1 MAKPKDLFS
10 DQDLEQIQTRCDR
23 QLRLAAAMA
32 ELQAVAPKAPRGG
45 QVPDFPPE
53 PNFNQTFITI
63 PLRFAAEAVKNASDS
78 LGILTGITLL
88 LGTQKGRDLLAR
100 LKQALINHTDDPTV
114 FGDVLQFFGSLN
126 GKYGSF
132 VLGFITEAQGIYG
145 AAALTGV
152 AFPTTPGGKPKWF
165 GGAKKSKGLGAEATA
180 SLLFGYRVE
189 EPQDLTGQFYGYH
202 AGIDIELSIGTNF
215 YFDTTKKLGYQGF
228 LTSLGVGIGLGT
240 AVFWGW
246 ELVNPG

>member
-1 MAKPKDLFS
+1 MAKSKDLFS
-10 DQDLEQIQTRCDR
+10 DQDIEQIQTRCDR

-53 PNFNQTFITI
+53 PNFIQTWVTI
-63 PLRFAAEAVKNASDS
+63 PARFAVEAIKNAPDS
-78 LGILTGITLL
+78 AGILGGIAQL
-88 LGTQKGRDLLAR
+88 LGTQKGRELLAR
-100 LKQALINHTDDPTV
+100 LKQALIDHTDDPKLLA
-114 FGDVLQFFGSLN
+114 DILKFFGSLN

-132 VLGFITEAQGIYG
+132 VLGFMTEAQGIYG
-145 AAALTGV
+145 VAALTGI
-152 AFPTTPGGKPKWF
+152 AFPTKGSGKAKWF
-165 GGAKKSKGLGAEATA
+165 AGAKKSKGVGAEATA

-202 AGIDIELSIGTNF
+202 ASIDIELSIGTNF